1 MRGRN
6 HNGYECCWFSN
17 HAKVSTLEKVNV
29 HFMKSDQDQTEIQTM
44 QLLESVAPVASSDG
58 KGQHINIKV

>member
-1 MRGRN
+1 MDMSVVGSVM
-6 HNGYECCWFSN
+6 SN

-29 HFMKSDQDQTEIQTM
+29 ELMKSDQDQTEKQTM

>member
-1 MRGRN
+1 MDMSVVGSVM
-6 HNGYECCWFSN
+6 SN